1 MIGETIMTFTGQVS
15 NPNTV
20 QSIIAC
26 TYFIFN
32 SFRVF
37 TYLPQIFTVSK
48 DNTGAKAISIFTW
61 VAWTIANLTA
71 GLYANFVLAK
81 PDYMLAIMSYGNAI
95 GCGTVIGIVMYKR
108 AKIKKLEAEAQKEL
122 SIAHAPTLSTELD
135 TSDSVKGLT
144 RQTEAV

>member
-1 MIGETIMTFTGQVS
+1 MTFTGQVA

-37 TYLPQIFTVSK
+37 TYVPQIFTVSK
-48 DNTGAKAISIFTW
+48 DNTGAKAISILTW

-81 PDYMLAIMSYGNAI
+81 PDFMLAIMSYGNAL
-95 GCGTVIGIVMYKR
+95 GCGIVIGIVIYKR
-108 AKIKKLEAEAQKEL
+108 NKLKQLEQTAQEQLL
-122 SIAHAPTLSTELD
+122 SANEIDVLD

-144 RQTEAV
+144 QQS

>member
-1 MIGETIMTFTGQVS
+1 MTFTGQVA
-15 NPNTV
+15 NPNTY
-20 QSIIAC
+20 QSAIAVV
-26 TYFIFN
+26 YFLFN

-37 TYLPQIFTVSK
+37 TYLPQILAVSK

-61 VAWTIANLTA
+61 VAWTVANLTA
-71 GLYANFVLAK
+71 GLYAEFVLAN

-108 AKIKKLEAEAQKEL
+108 SKLKKLEKVATKEL
-122 SIAHAPTLSTELD
+122 TVSNELD

-144 RQTEAV
+144 QQSEAV

>member
-1 MIGETIMTFTGQVS
+1 MIGETIMTFTGQVA

-37 TYLPQIFTVSK
+37 TYVPQIFTVSK
-48 DNTGAKAISIFTW
+48 DNTGAKAISILTW

-81 PDYMLAIMSYGNAI
+81 PDFMLAIMSYGNAL
-95 GCGTVIGIVMYKR
+95 GCGIVIGIVIYKR
-108 AKIKKLEAEAQKEL
+108 NKLKQLEQTAQEQLL
-122 SIAHAPTLSTELD
+122 SANEIDVLD

-144 RQTEAV
+144 QQS